1 MNVIDAVITATRS
14 LKTMT
19 TFTIDTDNN
28 ITGHASAEEAARN
41 PEAEQFNSAKQL
53 TKLAEKWPATR
64 LVEIWNSLPGQKLVK
79 RFTNR
84 NAAVTRIW
92 TVIQSLAPDTAPE
105 AAPVAPKKS
114 KARKRAS
121 KAEKPSMAREGSKT
135 AQILDL
141 LKQTG
146 GVTLAEIMKV
156 TGWQAH
162 SVRGFV
168 SGTLGKKMGLA
179 VESAKGQDGGRVY
192 SLPK

>member
-1 MNVIDAVITATRS
+1 MPPLYLRKGSFFVQKIRS
-14 LKTMT
+14 T
-19 TFTIDTDNN
+19 T
-28 ITGHASAEEAARN
+28 
-41 PEAEQFNSAKQL
+41 
-53 TKLAEKWPATR
+53 
-64 LVEIWNSLPGQKLVK
+64 
-79 RFTNR
+79 
-84 NAAVTRIW
+84 
-92 TVIQSLAPDTAPE
+92 QSLAPDTAPE
-105 AAPVAPKKS
+105 VAPVAPEKS

-121 KAEKPSMAREGSKT
+121 KAEQPSMAREGSKT

-146 GVTLAEIMKV
+146 GATLAEIMKV

-168 SGTLGKKMGLA
+168 SGTLGKKMGLT